1 MVMVMVRVSCRL
13 VVFPGDD
20 DDDDD
25 EDDDD
30 DDENEYDRHVPAV
43 LGGF

>member
-1 MVMVMVRVSCRL
+1 MVMVRVSCRL

-20 DDDDD
+20 DDDYDHDDDHD
-25 EDDDD
+25 EDED
-30 DDENEYDRHVPAV
+30 DRHVPAG

>member
-1 MVMVMVRVSCRL
+1 MVMVRVSCRL

-20 DDDDD
+20 DDDYDHDHDDDHD
-25 EDDDD
+25 ED
-30 DDENEYDRHVPAV
+30 EEDRHVPAG